1 MGASLQFDGMDTLRD
16 ALRKL
21 PTELRD
27 EARGIVEELVDRA
40 ETTIRTQYDRVAR
53 TGNLARGLYVDRQ
66 TAAFGVNIRI
76 RSRAKH
82 AWLYETG
89 GRRGM
94 RKTKRGANRGRLPA
108 PNLFIPTAIA
118 TRKRI
123 DAALI
128 ALLERAGFEVSG

>member
-1 MGASLQFDGMDTLRD
+1 MGAQLTFDGMDTFRE

-27 EARGIVEELVDRA
+27 EARGIVQDAVDRA
-40 ETTIRTQYDRVAR
+40 ETTIRGQYAGVAR
-53 TGNLARGLYVDRQ
+53 TGNLARGLTVDRQ

-89 GRRGM
+89 GKRGA
-94 RKTKRGANRGRLPA
+94 RKTTRGANRGRLPA
-108 PNLFIPTAIA
+108 PNVFIPTAIA
-118 TRKRI
+118 TRRRI

-128 ALLERAGFEVSG
+128 ALLERAGFEVRQ